1 MYKKIIAC
9 LDCKDGRLVK
19 GVKFKDIKE
28 LADPVERAAYYINEG
43 IDEIVYYDITAS
55 TEKRRN
61 RLDIAKAIGKLCSE
75 NNVPFTIGGGIKSIE
90 DIEEAFDAGATKVS
104 INTAAVINPGLI
116 KEASE
121 KFGSDRIMIALDG
134 RRNNEDSWN
143 VYLKGGQE
151 DTGLDVIKTA
161 IELEKLGAGEICMN
175 SIDEDGAKSG
185 YDLKLI
191 EELSKKLNI
200 PIIASG
206 GAGTLEH
213 FKEAFDAGASS
224 ALGASVFHFDE
235 LDIHDIKRYLIFK
248 KIDVDWSKYEL

>member
-9 LDCKDGRLVK
+9 LDCKDGKLVK
-19 GVKFKDIKE
+19 GVGFKNIKE
-28 LADPVERAAYYINEG
+28 LADPVERAEYYIKEG

-55 TEKRRN
+55 TENRGN
-61 RLDIAKAIGKLCSE
+61 RLDVAKAIGKLCLE
-75 NNVPFTIGGGIKSIE
+75 NKIPFTIGGGIKSIN
-90 DIEEAFDAGATKVS
+90 DIEEAFEAGATKVS
-104 INTAAVINPGLI
+104 INTAAVINPELI
-116 KEASE
+116 KQAAEE
-121 KFGSDRIMIALDG
+121 FGSERIMIALDG
-134 RRNNEDSWN
+134 RRNNKGSWN

-151 DTGLDVIKTA
+151 NTGLDVINTA
-161 IELEKLGAGEICMN
+161 IGLEKLGAGEICMN
-175 SIDEDGAKSG
+175 SIDEDGLKGG

-191 EELSKKLNI
+191 EELSNKLNI

-235 LDIHDIKRYLIFK
+235 LDVHDIKRFLIFK
-248 KIDVDWSKYEL
+248 KINVDWSKYEL